1 METQLQQAAETILQA
16 EALLITSGAG
26 MGVDSGLPDF
36 RGDQGFWRAYPMY
49 QHLGIN
55 FYDAA
60 NPRHFADDPAFG
72 WGFYG
77 HRTNLYRQTIPH
89 HGFTLLKQWAQ
100 NQNLDTFV
108 VTSNVDGQF
117 QKSGFDADKI
127 LEVHGSI
134 HHLQCLRPC
143 SNDIWPNEEQIPID
157 QDTMRAQHLP
167 KCRNC
172 QGMARPNI
180 LMFGD
185 FSWLDARTS
194 AQEQRFYNFL
204 LGNNGKR
211 LVIIEMGAG
220 SAVPTI
226 RHLTQQVSQ
235 KKNACAIRINPREPQ
250 IGGKNISLPLGSLE
264 ALEAIDQ
271 LLESQ

>member
-1 METQLQQAAETILQA
+1 MSTSCTQQAAELIKNA
-16 EALLITSGAG
+16 GALVMTSGAG

-36 RGDQGFWRAYPMY
+36 RGDNGFWQAYPMY

-77 HRTNLYRQTIPH
+77 HRTNLYRNTIPH
-89 HGFTLLKQWAQ
+89 AGFTILLNWVH
-100 NQNLDTFV
+100 NLNLDTFV

-117 QKSGFDADKI
+117 QKAGFAADKI

-143 SNDIWPNEEQIPID
+143 TQGIWDNDEEIPVD
-157 QDTMRAQHLP
+157 LDTMRAQHLP
-167 KCRNC
+167 RCRQC
-172 QGMARPNI
+172 QGVARPNI

-185 FSWLDARTS
+185 FSWISVRTE
-194 AQEQRFYNFL
+194 AQEQRFHDFL
-204 LGNNGKR
+204 LSNNGKN
-211 LVIIEMGAG
+211 LVIIEIGAG
-220 SAVPTI
+220 TAVPTI
-226 RHLTQQVSQ
+226 RHLTQQLAR
-235 KKNACAIRINPREPQ
+235 KKNSRAIRINPREAE
-250 IGGKNISLPLGSLE
+250 ICGENISIAAGGLE
-264 ALEAIDQ
+264 ALEIIDS
-271 LLESQ
+271 LL